1 MIARTQ
7 APCLGIWWILQC
19 TQEHHQVE
27 RPEDLQEGALTLC
40 DLRNQI
46 AQATKVRRIVFALDR
61 HQTSSFLG
69 EERPSTCQDS
79 K

>member
-1 MIARTQ
+1 M
-7 APCLGIWWILQC
+7 
-19 TQEHHQVE
+19 E